1 LANTYKK
8 LSLQKFWFP
17 VFWNEKGIGCNSRTV
32 PATVNRNKS
41 FCKQPLSKNGK
52 EQNAKVRR
60 PAGIIIK
67 KHIAFGGKVKKY
79 GYKKIFSTAF
89 FILWLFSFWTRENH

>member
-1 LANTYKK
+1 MKAAVLFCVYNKRIACWYRKAWFLANTYKK

-32 PATVNRNKS
+32 PATVNRNSS
-41 FCKQPLSKNGK
+41 FCKKPLFNNGK

-67 KHIAFGGKVKKY
+67 N
-79 GYKKIFSTAF
+79 
-89 FILWLFSFWTRENH
+89 ILLSEEK

>member
-1 LANTYKK
+1 MAVFNFESSCFFLLQSDRMADARAGFLANTYKK

-41 FCKQPLSKNGK
+41 FCKQPLSKTGRSRMRK
-52 EQNAKVRR
+52 SGDLPE
-60 PAGIIIK
+60 
-67 KHIAFGGKVKKY
+67 
-79 GYKKIFSTAF
+79 
-89 FILWLFSFWTRENH
+89 